1 MEILDDESKFM
12 EQLAQREQFL
22 QNFYDSFASAKHLL
36 NQLKPANNSNSDHNS
51 DKNSSIS
58 SKNCNSPA
66 VKLPDIKLPTFRL
79 LEGSASQIIQSL
91 EISAGTYKVAWDLL
105 CKRYDNKKALIYNH
119 LDALF
124 GLEKIVKV
132 SSFKLRNLSDTVS
145 KHLRALNSLKLPTDQ
160 WDILILH
167 LMAKT
172 LDDGSVSKW
181 EEYKSKKDLPSLEDM
196 YEFFKSRSDLLE
208 RLELN
213 KLEQGSKSGKTRGL
227 LSADSE
233 NNSHENKTSFQGF
246 KCAIC
251 SGDHRVFMC
260 DKFKAM
266 SVLNRM
272 EQAKRLKLCL
282 NCLRSGHKTNQCR
295 LYASCKTSN
304 QNINQE
310 NVSLTTSSV
319 HFQILLST
327 VVVDVLNSYG
337 AYVPVRAILDS
348 VSMSSFITESLHSK
362 LNIPKQT
369 INFAVSGLNS
379 AFSNVKYKCCLKF
392 KSQHKNFTTD
402 LSCFILPEITGNL
415 TTFYID
421 KQKLLIPKYINLADK
436 NFNKPGPIEMLI
448 GADIF
453 WNVLR
458 PNQLKLN
465 TNGPV
470 LQETQ
475 LGWLVSGKI
484 QGFQISNNIVCN
496 LVKNKGDLYIQDQ
509 LSKFFEIES
518 VKTAS
523 PWSKEEMDCETHF
536 KDTTTRTQEGRFV
549 VSIPL
554 KASPKILGESL
565 GLAKR
570 RFKSL
575 EQKFSKEYQFSRMY
589 KNFIL
594 EYERLNHMQNI
605 GEVSE
610 VNHEDAYYL
619 PHHGILRM
627 HSATT
632 KLRTVFDASARS
644 TSGVS
649 FNELQLKGPV
659 IQDDL
664 VSILLRFRQYK
675 YVVTADIEKMYRQ
688 VLVSKDQHK
697 MQRILWRDNENKAL
711 SVCELSTVT
720 YGTTSAPFLAIRC
733 LVELG
738 KLADSS
744 EGLVIG
750 EDDVAKTLGI
760 SWMSKTDKLIFHI
773 DVEMKG
779 ECLTKR
785 VMLSGISRIFDPMGL
800 LGPCIVIAKVM
811 LQQLWK
817 ENLSWD
823 SPVSH
828 ELQVKWNNFIQEL
841 PSLNYLKIQRHVI
854 CDNST
859 QIELHAFSDASEVAY
874 GAAVYV
880 RSKNCYGET
889 FCHLL
894 ISKAKVAP
902 IKSLTIPR
910 VELCAAHLLAKLVN
924 KVTTSLRLDFNSVTL
939 WSDSTIV
946 LGWIKTPVHLL
957 KPFVRNRIAE
967 IQDLTDISSWRYVP
981 SLENPADILS
991 RGSYPSSLNNS
1002 NIWWQGP
1009 YWLQESPDL

>member
-1 MEILDDESKFM
+1 MEILNDESKFM

-66 VKLPDIKLPTFRL
+66 VKLPDIKLPTFSGSSNTWLEFRDTFTAL
-79 LEGSASQIIQSL
+79 INNNPDIDDINKFHYLRANLEGSASQIIQSL

-124 GLEKIVKV
+124 GLKKIVKV

-167 LMAKT
+167 LMAKS
-172 LDDGSVSKW
+172 LEDGSVSKW

-196 YEFFKSRSDLLE
+196 YEFLRSRSDLLE

-213 KLEQGSKSGKTRGL
+213 KLEQGSKSGKTRSL

-295 LYASCKTSN
+295 LYASCKTCKGKHNTLLHIENKNQAN

-310 NVSLTTSSV
+310 NVSLTTSSE

-348 VSMSSFITESLHSK
+348 GSMSSFITESLHSK

-379 AFSNVKYKCCLKF
+379 AVSNVKYKCCLKF
-392 KSQHKNFTTD
+392 KSQHKSFMTD

-415 TTFYID
+415 PTFYID

-436 NFNKPGPIEMLI
+436 NFHKPGPIEMLI

-453 WNVLR
+453 WNVLC

-475 LGWLVSGKI
+475 FGWLVSGKI

-496 LVKNKGDLYIQDQ
+496 LVKNEGDLYIQDQ

-594 EYERLNHMQNI
+594 EYEKLNHMQNI

-632 KLRTVFDASARS
+632 KLRTVFDASART

-733 LVELG
+733 LVEL
-738 KLADSS
+738 
-744 EGLVIG
+744 
-750 EDDVAKTLGI
+750 
-760 SWMSKTDKLIFHI
+760 
-773 DVEMKG
+773 
-779 ECLTKR
+779 
-785 VMLSGISRIFDPMGL
+785 
-800 LGPCIVIAKVM
+800 
-811 LQQLWK
+811 
-817 ENLSWD
+817 
-823 SPVSH
+823 
-828 ELQVKWNNFIQEL
+828 
-841 PSLNYLKIQRHVI
+841 
-854 CDNST
+854 DNS
-859 QIELHAFSDASEVAY
+859 L
-874 GAAVYV
+874 
-880 RSKNCYGET
+880 K
-889 FCHLL
+889 LL
-894 ISKAKVAP
+894 V
-902 IKSLTIPR
+902 
-910 VELCAAHLLAKLVN
+910 KL
-924 KVTTSLRLDFNSVTL
+924 S
-939 WSDSTIV
+939 
-946 LGWIKTPVHLL
+946 
-957 KPFVRNRIAE
+957 
-967 IQDLTDISSWRYVP
+967 QISSFNKEY
-981 SLENPADILS
+981 N
-991 RGSYPSSLNNS
+991 
-1002 NIWWQGP
+1002 
-1009 YWLQESPDL
+1009 DLKAGNEINKKK